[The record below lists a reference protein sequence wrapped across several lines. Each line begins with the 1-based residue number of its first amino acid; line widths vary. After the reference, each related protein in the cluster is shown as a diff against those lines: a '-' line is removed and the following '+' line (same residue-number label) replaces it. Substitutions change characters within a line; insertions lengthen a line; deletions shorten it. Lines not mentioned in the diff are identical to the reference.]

1 MKHPLTDSL
10 DRAQRA
16 QEQARDR
23 ALAPHGLS
31 AVRFDML
38 DAIGDLKGGTPSQVS
53 AVTGRSPN
61 AISPL
66 LKAMEAGGLI
76 ARQPNASDARSHIVR
91 LTEAG
96 RRVLQ
101 RARKADAAAA
111 RALAAGTPR
120 TLVTHLDRIRSN
132 ASSAGAKR

>member
-1 MKHPLTDSL
+1 MKHPLIDSL

-31 AVRFDML
+31 AVRFDVL

-53 AVTGRSPN
+53 AATGRSPN

-76 ARQPNASDARSHIVR
+76 SRGPNANDARSHLVR
-91 LTEAG
+91 LTATG

-101 RARKADAAAA
+101 RARRADAAAA
-111 RALAAGTPR
+111 RALEAGAPR
-120 TLVTHLDRIRSN
+120 TLVGHLDRIRTN
-132 ASSAGAKR
+132 ASGAAAKR